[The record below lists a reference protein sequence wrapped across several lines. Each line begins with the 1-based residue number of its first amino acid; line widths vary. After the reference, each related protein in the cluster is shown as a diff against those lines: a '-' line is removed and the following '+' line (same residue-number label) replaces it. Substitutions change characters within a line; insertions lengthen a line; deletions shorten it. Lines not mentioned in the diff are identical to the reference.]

1 MAFAKHL
8 GLKNFYERYVE
19 RAKAKDRE
27 YKDYKTFAK
36 VVKVFNEKLRYQ
48 IVYKSEIVTLPYNLG
63 NLYIKKFKNNYTE
76 ENKYLWRVDYIES
89 KKQGKIVYF
98 GDKFGYRFT
107 WDKKFCK
114 IKGRRWFK
122 FKPCRK
128 ASRMIAD
135 AIKNKNVDY
144 YN

>member
-1 MAFAKHL
+1 MAFAKHI
-8 GLKNFYERYVE
+8 GLRTFYNRYVE
-19 RAKAKDRE
+19 KAKAKGRE
-27 YKDYKTFAK
+27 YKDYKTFSN
-36 VVKVFNEKLRYQ
+36 VVKSFNDKLRHAL
-48 IVYKSEIVTLPYNLG
+48 VYKSEVVTLPYNG
-63 NLYIKKFKNNYTE
+63 GKLYVRKFINNYTE
-76 ENKYLWRVDYIES
+76 ENKYLWRVNYIES
-89 KKQGKIVYF
+89 KKQGKVIYY
-98 GDKFGYRFT
+98 GDKYGYRFI

-114 IKGRRWFK
+114 IKGRKWFK